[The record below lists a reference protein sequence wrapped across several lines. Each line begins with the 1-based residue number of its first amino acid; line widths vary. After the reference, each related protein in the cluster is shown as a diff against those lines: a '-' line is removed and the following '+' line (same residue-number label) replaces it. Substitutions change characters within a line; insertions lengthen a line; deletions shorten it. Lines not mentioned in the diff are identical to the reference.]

1 MIIDVHTHLH
11 RIELAAGLLA
21 LIVCGGLSAAW
32 SQTAD
37 GPRKSAGA
45 ACDRARFHA
54 VVDVGHSAK
63 VGGAR
68 SARGVSEYEFNLRL
82 AKQIVQGLHD
92 GGFAKTTLLITDEP
106 PRAGLLKRVERANG
120 MAADLFLS
128 VHHDSVPKKFIE
140 KWEFEG
146 EEHIFSDRFNGH
158 SIFISND
165 NPDRKGSLQFGR
177 LLGQGLKTR
186 GLQYTPH
193 YVEPFMGNR
202 RRVLVDAEA
211 GVYRFDQLVVLR
223 QTRMP
228 AVLLEAGSIIN
239 RDEELD
245 LRFPERRALIT
256 ESVADAVA
264 SFCAL
269 RARPNTAVA
278 RTRHAKATKQSSRAP
293 GP

>member
-1 MIIDVHTHLH
+1 M
-11 RIELAAGLLA
+11 LAALLA
-21 LIVCGGLSAAW
+21 LIACGAWSAAW
-32 SQTAD
+32 GQAAAASRSAVQTT
-37 GPRKSAGA
+37 
-45 ACDRARFHA
+45 CDRASFHV
-54 VVDVGHSAK
+54 VVDVGHSAN

-82 AKQIVQGLHD
+82 AKQIVQALQD
-92 GGFAKTTLLITDEP
+92 GGFARTTLLITTEP
-106 PRAGLLKRVERANG
+106 PRAGLLKRVERANSLK
-120 MAADLFLS
+120 ADLFLS
-128 VHHDSVPKKFIE
+128 IHHDSVPKQFID

-146 EEHIFSDRFNGH
+146 EPQVFSDQFKGH

-165 NPDRKGSLQFGR
+165 NADRQGSLLFGQ
-177 LLGQGLKTR
+177 LLGQAIKTR
-186 GLQYTPH
+186 GLIYAPH

-228 AVLLEAGSIIN
+228 AVLLEAGSIIH
-239 RDEELD
+239 RDEELE

-264 SFCAL
+264 GFCAL
-269 RARPNTAVA
+269 RSRSNTAVRTA
-278 RTRHAKATKQSSRAP
+278 RRAKATKP
-293 GP
+293 GGSTSPKP